1 MHRDSVTPELQPA
14 ASYGV
19 RLRRRAM
26 FCGAFLVRTREASS
40 QLLRE
45 LTERAR
51 AGGLQL
57 TGEGG
62 LLGRLWRSAP

>member
-1 MHRDSVTPELQPA
+1 MLVQPSA
-14 ASYGV
+14 RRVPRV
-19 RLRRRAM
+19 RFGMLAM

-40 QLLRE
+40 QLLCE
-45 LTERAR
+45 LTGRAR

-57 TGEGG
+57 TGAGG

>member
-1 MHRDSVTPELQPA
+1 ML
-14 ASYGV
+14 
-19 RLRRRAM
+19 AM

-57 TGEGG
+57 TGAGG
-62 LLGRLWRSAP
+62 LLGRLWQSAP